1 MKQFWPMLDDAETVE
16 SVRSLSADG
25 KFGDEIA
32 DILDLGI
39 EQVISIRIRHYIEP
53 AGGARPNRF
62 IRVRKSSMPNTPEEV
77 ETLLRTIDELERLNN
92 AVKEISDA
100 VGSDKRVTRTID
112 ANIKKLRASIK
123 SKIN

>member
-1 MKQFWPMLDDAETVE
+1 
-16 SVRSLSADG
+16 
-25 KFGDEIA
+25 
-32 DILDLGI
+32 
-39 EQVISIRIRHYIEP
+39 
-53 AGGARPNRF
+53 
-62 IRVRKSSMPNTPEEV
+62 MPNTPEEV

-112 ANIKKLRASIK
+112 ANIKKLRASVK

>member
-1 MKQFWPMLDDAETVE
+1 
-16 SVRSLSADG
+16 
-25 KFGDEIA
+25 
-32 DILDLGI
+32 
-39 EQVISIRIRHYIEP
+39 
-53 AGGARPNRF
+53 
-62 IRVRKSSMPNTPEEV
+62 MPNTPEEV